1 MRMVKIVS
9 FMYIYY
15 SKIIKR
21 RLMKRKIRDYSY
33 SDGEL
38 QLQFWNGVVLV
49 FEVVENDSY
58 LVGLV
63 GMVIFDNV
71 F

>member
-1 MRMVKIVS
+1 MRMVKTVS

-21 RLMKRKIRDYSY
+21 RLMKRKIRDHSH

-38 QLQFWNGVVLV
+38 
-49 FEVVENDSY
+49 
-58 LVGLV
+58 
-63 GMVIFDNV
+63 
-71 F
+71 